1 MKENIIALIFD
12 FDITLSPDF
21 QQQVLFDKWNIQAS
35 DFWKIADKHIEDG
48 YDMEHAYLKALIELG
63 RSDEKY
69 ALTNEDLFE
78 YGKQVKL
85 YDGLSKANNAHS
97 IFDDLNEILNDDK
110 YQEHNIKLECY
121 CISGGIT
128 DMING
133 SLQENKLD
141 THFKEVFDCSLD
153 IDETGKL
160 GFIKETVGHT
170 IKTQKIYMIA
180 KGVSIKNGDNISKVN
195 EVTDSL
201 RIPFENMIFLGDGQ
215 TDIPAFSLINSKGGT
230 SIAVYREEK
239 NDDGSINEAKTLKTY
254 NNGYNLAVKSKR
266 AEQILPADY
275 GSGKPLKMALLGYV
289 NSLAENIVNNS

>member
-1 MKENIIALIFD
+1 MKENIIAIIFD

-21 QQQVLFDKWNIQAS
+21 QQQVLFDKWGIKAE
-35 DFWKIADKHIEDG
+35 DFWSISARHIENG
-48 YDMEHAYLKALIELG
+48 YDMEHAYLKALIEFG
-63 RSDEKY
+63 RNNDKY
-69 ALTNEDLFE
+69 ALTNKELFK

-85 YDGLSKANNAHS
+85 YTGLTKKNNARS
-97 IFDDLNEILNDDK
+97 IFDDLTDILQ
-110 YQEHNIKLECY
+110 QEQYKDYNIKLECY

-133 SLQENKLD
+133 SLYENKLASY
-141 THFKEVFDCSLD
+141 FKEVFACSLD
-153 IDETGKL
+153 EDETGKL

-180 KGVSIKNGDNISKVN
+180 KGISLKNGDKASKVN
-195 EVTDSL
+195 DVISSY
-201 RIPFENMIFLGDGQ
+201 RVPFENMIFLGDGQ

-239 NDDGSINEAKTLKTY
+239 NSDGTINEVETLKTY
-254 NNGYNLAVKSKR
+254 DSGYNLAVKAKR

-275 GSGKPLKMALLGYV
+275 GNGKPLKMALLGYV
-289 NSLAENIVNNS
+289 NTLAQKIIST